1 MIVTDEEKVIYYQ
14 EISADSPVNNVVIR
28 NLDFNKDE
36 AYKFE
41 WAINIKPLSK
51 EGSFINL
58 DVNGVRKA
66 YSISEGGYYGTPNA

>member
-1 MIVTDEEKVIYYQ
+1 MIVTDEEKVIYYK

-41 WAINIKPLSK
+41 WNCNLVWMDKSK
-51 EGSFINL
+51 
-58 DVNGVRKA
+58 
-66 YSISEGGYYGTPNA
+66 